1 MKLALVV
8 LLLVCSNVLMTLAWY
23 WHIKGGQELP
33 PMWKIILISWGIA
46 LFEYCLAVP
55 ANQLGF
61 HAGISPF
68 RLKILQEVITLG
80 VFLIFALTYL
90 KTAFSW
96 NYAASFGCIL
106 LAVYFA
112 FR

>member
-8 LLLVCSNVLMTLAWY
+8 FLLICSNILMTVAWY
-23 WHIKGGQELP
+23 WHVKDGEVLP
-33 PMWKIILISWGIA
+33 SMWKIILISWGIA

-55 ANQLGF
+55 ANQIGF
-61 HAGISPF
+61 HAGISAF

-80 VFLIFALTYL
+80 VFLVFALTYL
-90 KTAFSW
+90 KISFSW
-96 NYAASFGCIL
+96 NYAASFACIL